1 MSKFFKDDKI
11 ARSQLGEYKVFV
23 EFISGYLHQ
32 ITLEIMLLLVNWHEK
47 HIVENQNG

>member
-23 EFISGYLHQ
+23 EFISAYLHQ
-32 ITLEIMLLLVNWHEK
+32 IKLHLKLCCYLLIDMKNTL
-47 HIVENQNG
+47 